1 MGCIKTT
8 EYFMKVVLDSIELR
22 MLRRVDYVRVTDC
35 VPIGPQS
42 VTYLGWDMGVH
53 IVYFP

>member
-1 MGCIKTT
+1 MGCIKTI

-35 VPIGPQS
+35 VPIGMQS
-42 VTYLGWDMGVH
+42 VTYFGWDMGVH

>member
-35 VPIGPQS
+35 VPIGTQS
-42 VTYLGWDMGVH
+42 VTYFGWDMGVH